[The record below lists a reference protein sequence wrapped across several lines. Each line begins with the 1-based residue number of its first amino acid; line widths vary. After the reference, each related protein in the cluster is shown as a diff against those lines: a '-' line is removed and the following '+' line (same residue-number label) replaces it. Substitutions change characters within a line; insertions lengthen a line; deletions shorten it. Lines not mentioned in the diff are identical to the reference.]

1 MLCVKR
7 LAMRAL
13 SCYLDAV
20 CEEAGNEG
28 PEPAWDG
35 EGLHLA
41 GGLQHFVDLEATE
54 QLQGTDTPVNPANVY
69 LEQIS
74 CHFNK

>member
-1 MLCVKR
+1 M
-7 LAMRAL
+7 
-13 SCYLDAV
+13 
-20 CEEAGNEG
+20 CEEAGNES
-28 PEPAWDG
+28 PEPARDG

-41 GGLQHFVDLEATE
+41 GGLQHLMDLEAAE
-54 QLQGTDTPVNPANVY
+54 QLQRPDTPVNPANVY